1 MGGAVLAENLAADDT
16 MMSAEEEVELTLAFV
31 AALCLLIRYE
41 VSLSLSQLKISLIV
55 NSRCDFSVGI
65 DSLSRLDWCVV

>member
-31 AALCLLIRYE
+31 AALSLLIRYK
-41 VSLSLSQLKISLIV
+41 VSLSLSQFEISLVIDR
-55 NSRCDFSVGI
+55 SRDFSVGI
-65 DSLSRLDWCVV
+65 DSLS

>member
-1 MGGAVLAENLAADDT
+1 MGGAVLAENLAADDA
-16 MMSAEEEVELTLAFV
+16 MMSAEEEIELALAFV

-41 VSLSLSQLKISLIV
+41 VSLSLSQFEISLVI

-65 DSLSRLDWCVV
+65 DSLC